1 MDSSNDLKHQTPEEI
16 RGQIDQ
22 TREALGDK
30 LGALGEKMEDAKT
43 AVAEKMEDAKS
54 AVAETVEQVKE
65 KLSLE
70 HHVRQHPWP
79 AFFGA
84 VGVGMLAG
92 HMLASS
98 RQSDT
103 TAPTKAEGPGL
114 FSLAS
119 GAALGGL
126 FDQEIKSALTTA
138 LQAVWG
144 EAKQNVPTSI
154 AGPVDRLLERLSLR
168 QGSLTHLGSLR
179 ATKV

>member
-1 MDSSNDLKHQTPEEI
+1 MDSSDALKHQTPEEI

-22 TREALGDK
+22 NREALGDK

-54 AVAETVEQVKE
+54 AVAETVEHVKE
-65 KLSLE
+65 KLSLQ
-70 HHVRQHPWP
+70 HHVRENPWT

-84 VGVGMLAG
+84 VGVGLVAG

-98 RQSDT
+98 RHSEPVA
-103 TAPTKAEGPGL
+103 APAKAEGPGL

-119 GAALGGL
+119 GAALGGM
-126 FDQEIKSALTTA
+126 FDQEIKSALTSA

-144 EAKQNVPTSI
+144 EAKQNVPSSI
-154 AGPVDRLLERLSLR
+154 AGPVDRLLERMSLR

-179 ATKV
+179 AH

>member
-1 MDSSNDLKHQTPEEI
+1 MDSSDALKNQTPEEI

-30 LGALGEKMEDAKT
+30 LGALGEKL
-43 AVAEKMEDAKS
+43 EDAKS
-54 AVAETVEQVKE
+54 AVAETVEHVKE
-65 KLSLE
+65 KLSLQ
-70 HHVRQHPWP
+70 HRVRENPWT

-92 HMLASS
+92 HMVASS
-98 RQSDT
+98 RRNEP
-103 TAPTKAEGPGL
+103 APAAKSEGPGL

-126 FDQEIKSALTTA
+126 FDQEIKSALATA
-138 LQAVWG
+138 LKAVWG

-154 AGPVDRLLERLSLR
+154 AGPVDRLLDRLNLR

-179 ATKV
+179 TH

>member
-1 MDSSNDLKHQTPEEI
+1 MDSSDALKHQTPEEI

-30 LGALGEKMEDAKT
+30 LGALGEKMEDAK
-43 AVAEKMEDAKS
+43 S
-54 AVAETVEQVKE
+54 AVAETVEHVKE
-65 KLSLE
+65 KLSL
-70 HHVRQHPWP
+70 HHRVRENPWT

-92 HMLASS
+92 HMLATS
-98 RQSDT
+98 RQNEP
-103 TAPTKAEGPGL
+103 APAKAEGPGL

-119 GAALGGL
+119 GAALGGM

-154 AGPVDRLLERLSLR
+154 AGPVDRLLERMSLR

-179 ATKV
+179 AH